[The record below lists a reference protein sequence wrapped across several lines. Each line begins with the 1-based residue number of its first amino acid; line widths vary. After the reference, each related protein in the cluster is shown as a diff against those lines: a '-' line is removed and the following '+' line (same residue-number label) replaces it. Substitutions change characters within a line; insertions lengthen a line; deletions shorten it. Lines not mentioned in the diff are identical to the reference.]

1 MQPLQLLVT
10 LRTIANDTELAC
22 KRQEFKPEFIYKNHN
37 EKLANL
43 QKSISNNNSLNT
55 KQKAKLNLEIKKIIL
70 APVKT
75 KNYDVI
81 QSEVKA
87 GVNRLT
93 SAMDFMKR

>member
-1 MQPLQLLVT
+1 MQPLQLLVI

-22 KRQEFKPEFIYKNHN
+22 KRQEFKPEFIYKSHN

-43 QKSISNNNSLNT
+43 QKSISNNSNLNT
-55 KQKAKLNLEIKKIIL
+55 KQKAKLNLEIRKIIL

-75 KNYDVI
+75 KNYDTI

>member
-1 MQPLQLLVT
+1 MQPLQLLTT
-10 LRTIANDTELAC
+10 LRAIANDTELAC

-43 QKSISNNNSLNT
+43 QKSIANNSNLNT

-70 APVKT
+70 APVKV
-75 KNYDVI
+75 KHYDSI
-81 QSEVKA
+81 NAEVKA